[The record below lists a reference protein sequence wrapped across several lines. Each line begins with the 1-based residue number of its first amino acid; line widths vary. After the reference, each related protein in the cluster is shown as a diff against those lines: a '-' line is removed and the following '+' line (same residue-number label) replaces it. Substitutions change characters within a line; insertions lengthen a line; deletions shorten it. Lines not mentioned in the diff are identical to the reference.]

1 MFYLPPLK
9 SSKTVYRRILCLLS
23 AGYRRVIGGLSAGSP
38 VCRRVIGDLSAATAS
53 ARVKRTCTPSP
64 RWETSTGTPRSS
76 QTHLIRRSPVP
87 YVSMSAKQGIAA
99 YKRSTTARAAGT
111 LRKRPGLTSPYI
123 CSTVPSLPIN
133 ATSIE
138 HPMKKVCTEAQRGKT
153 ITIFACRIPPP
164 ALRTHRMRH
173 EAPMRPKARCQ
184 NPVATTT
191 RSACHP
197 SSSRPRAIAAISAAR
212 NHITTPG
219 RQGSSTVSRTCL
231 SASGEPMFTPAMD
244 SAPGQGV
251 YDIVQR

>member
-1 MFYLPPLK
+1 
-9 SSKTVYRRILCLLS
+9 
-23 AGYRRVIGGLSAGSP
+23 
-38 VCRRVIGDLSAATAS
+38 
-53 ARVKRTCTPSP
+53 
-64 RWETSTGTPRSS
+64 
-76 QTHLIRRSPVP
+76 
-87 YVSMSAKQGIAA
+87 MSAKQGRAS
-99 YKRSTTARAAGT
+99 YKYSITAKASGT
-111 LRKRPGLTSPYI
+111 LSTRPGPTSPYI
-123 CSTVPSLPIN
+123 CSTVPSLPMN

-153 ITIFACRIPPP
+153 MTIFACCVPPP
-164 ALRTHRMRH
+164 ALRRCRMRH

-191 RSACHP
+191 RPACHP
-197 SSSRPRAIAAISAAR
+197 SSSRPRAIDAISTAR

-251 YDIVQR
+251 YDIVHR